1 MTDPF
6 CTSCWSSIRR
16 YSGPSCR
23 ICGVP
28 FISEYAE
35 ICAECLREAPSF
47 SRAESFGLYEKV
59 LAMAINIYKFHGIRR
74 LHTPLGKLLLEID
87 VTAMDAIIPV
97 PLGIK
102 GLRERGFNQSL
113 LLSKV
118 ISENAKL
125 PLVMDGLM
133 KIRDTHPQ
141 VGLSAK
147 ERARNLKGAFIA
159 KKDFREKKLLLV
171 DDVMTTGA
179 TANECARQLFK
190 AGAED
195 VAVLTLA
202 RASAF

>member
-1 MTDPF
+1 
-6 CTSCWSSIRR
+6 
-16 YSGPSCR
+16 
-23 ICGVP
+23 
-28 FISEYAE
+28 
-35 ICAECLREAPSF
+35 
-47 SRAESFGLYEKV
+47 
-59 LAMAINIYKFHGIRR
+59 MAINIYKFHGIRR
-74 LHTPLGKLLLEID
+74 LHTPLGKLLLEIN

-113 LLSKV
+113 LLAKV

-133 KIRDTHPQ
+133 KIRETHPQ

-179 TANECARQLFK
+179 TANECAKQLFR

>member
-6 CTSCWSSIRR
+6 CRSCWSSIRK
-16 YSGPSCR
+16 YSGPSCK
-23 ICGVP
+23 ICGLP

-35 ICAECLREAPSF
+35 VCGECLKKAPLF
-47 SRAESFGLYEKV
+47 TRAESFGLYENV
-59 LAMAINIYKFHGIRR
+59 LAMAINIYKFHGIKR
-74 LHTPLGKLLLEID
+74 LYKPLGKLLLDLD
-87 VTAMDAIIPV
+87 VTAKDAVIPV

-113 LLSKV
+113 LLAKV
-118 ISENAKL
+118 ISENAKI
-125 PLVMDGLM
+125 PLVIDGLM
-133 KIRDTHPQ
+133 KIRETHPQ

-147 ERARNLKGAFIA
+147 ERAKNLKGAFSPTR
-159 KKDFREKKLLLV
+159 DFHKMKLLLV

-179 TANECARQLFK
+179 TANECAKQLLK

-202 RASAF
+202 RASTL